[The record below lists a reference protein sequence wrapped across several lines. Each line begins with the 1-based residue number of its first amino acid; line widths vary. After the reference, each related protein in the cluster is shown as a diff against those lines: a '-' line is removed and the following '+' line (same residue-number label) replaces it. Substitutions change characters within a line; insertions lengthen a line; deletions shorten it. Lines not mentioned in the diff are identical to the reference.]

1 MHHYHRQ
8 IVLSADRRTVYRAL
22 STEAG
27 LRRWWTRTCDVDSEV
42 GGRATFRFV
51 PHRKV
56 MEIEALEPERC
67 VRWRCVEALID
78 LPELSKK
85 DEWVGTRIEFRLSD
99 AADGRTLLEFEH
111 FGLTPALE
119 CHALCT
125 QGWDHFLASLQ
136 SEVELGRG
144 SPFTP
149 EERAGCASAAARE
162 VRS

>member
-1 MHHYHRQ
+1 MHHYQRQ

-22 STEAG
+22 ATEAG
-27 LRRWWTRTCDVDSEV
+27 LRRWWTRTCDVDSTV
-42 GGRATFRFV
+42 GGRAAFHFG

-56 MEIEALEPERC
+56 MQIEALEPDRR
-67 VRWRCVEALID
+67 VLWRCVEALID
-78 LPELSKK
+78 LPELRAK

-99 AADGRTLLEFEH
+99 ALEGKTLLEFEH
-111 FGLTPALE
+111 VGLTPALE

-136 SEVELGRG
+136 GEVELGRG
-144 SPFTP
+144 EPFTP
-149 EERAGCASAAARE
+149 DERAGCASSVAPE